1 MKASNL
7 RNILNPLDQ
16 QHLNAEYTTVPA
28 RTTTF
33 GAATTTTTPAAAA
46 AAAAAVAAAVAS
58 GNTLSTAAPR
68 TLVGLNDGRPSTA
81 ASAATAITPS
91 SSGSAFAAPPH
102 RFPSREDRSISPRI
116 LPQGTQEWERQRLL
130 PAINGLSTPHA
141 SPRVLPLPRDIAV
154 QQQQQQQ
161 QQQQSPASSR
171 SLSVTTPQAR
181 LPKQEFSQQQQQ
193 QQQLALPAGSSPWSS
208 TGHGATPR
216 RLLSPFGGD
225 LTAQG
230 TPSPFSSRAM
240 SQPLDRQQPLALAAT
255 STNASS
261 TSSIGSSDS
270 SNGTSNNAAAAAV
283 VSALPSTTTTTT
295 RGRPPLYSRGFWIR
309 DQDGREPVISIPLGG
324 GGGVVGSSSGGGG
337 GGGGGGVVGAIE
349 CTVDLKQGSA
359 AADAK
364 RRRDAR
370 AAQRCRDRKRM
381 HNLKT
386 EQELARCQ
394 RRVAQLS
401 HELDQLRRRNKLLLD
416 MMPPGMREDA
426 ERAASPVTTLF
437 PDD

>member
-16 QHLNAEYTTVPA
+16 QHLNAEYTTDSGRSQRRPA
-28 RTTTF
+28 IDSSICSNSNNTIVIWF
-33 GAATTTTTPAAAA
+33 GICR
-46 AAAAAVAAAVAS
+46 
-58 GNTLSTAAPR
+58 TAAPLPVTR
-68 TLVGLNDGRPSTA
+68 GQIHISTHTPPGHA
-81 ASAATAITPS
+81 GMGTA
-91 SSGSAFAAPPH
+91 
-102 RFPSREDRSISPRI
+102 E
-116 LPQGTQEWERQRLL
+116 
-130 PAINGLSTPHA
+130 
-141 SPRVLPLPRDIAV
+141 
-154 QQQQQQQ
+154 
-161 QQQQSPASSR
+161 ASSR
-171 SLSVTTPQAR
+171 HQWA
-181 LPKQEFSQQQQQ
+181 K
-193 QQQLALPAGSSPWSS
+193 
-208 TGHGATPR
+208 HATRKP
-216 RLLSPFGGD
+216 
-225 LTAQG
+225 
-230 TPSPFSSRAM
+230 PSPAA
-240 SQPLDRQQPLALAAT
+240 SQ
-255 STNASS
+255 
-261 TSSIGSSDS
+261 GHC
-270 SNGTSNNAAAAAV
+270 
-283 VSALPSTTTTTT
+283 
-295 RGRPPLYSRGFWIR
+295 
-309 DQDGREPVISIPLGG
+309 
-324 GGGVVGSSSGGGG
+324 
-337 GGGGGGVVGAIE
+337 VVGAIE

>member
-16 QHLNAEYTTVPA
+16 QHLNAEYTTVPP
-28 RTTTF
+28 RTTIL
-33 GAATTTTTPAAAA
+33 GAAAAAATTTTPA

-58 GNTLSTAAPR
+58 RNTLSTAAPR

-81 ASAATAITPS
+81 TATAITPS
-91 SSGSAFAAPPH
+91 SSSSAFSASH

-141 SPRVLPLPRDIAV
+141 SPQVLPLPRDMAV
-154 QQQQQQQ
+154 QQQQQSSDRTRQQQ
-161 QQQQSPASSR
+161 QQQQSPASSQ

-181 LPKQEFSQQQQQ
+181 LPKQEFPQQQ
-193 QQQLALPAGSSPWSS
+193 QQQLALPATSSPWSS

-225 LTAQG
+225 LAAQG
-230 TPSPFSSRAM
+230 TPSPFSSRTM
-240 SQPLDRQQPLALAAT
+240 SQPLDRQQPASLAAT
-255 STNASS
+255 TTNTAS

-270 SNGTSNNAAAAAV
+270 NHSTNAAASAFPSAA
-283 VSALPSTTTTTT
+283 

-309 DQDGREPVISIPLGG
+309 DEEGREPVISIPLGG
-324 GGGVVGSSSGGGG
+324 GVVGG
-337 GGGGGGVVGAIE
+337 VGAIE

-401 HELDQLRRRNKLLLD
+401 HEVDQLRKRNRLLLD
-416 MMPPGMREDA
+416 MMPVALREDA